1 MIQNETFRFHDIHLL
16 LNKDLQDKLLN
27 KSNKCIHFCL
37 GLPQKMHIGSLH
49 SGKMNWL
56 SVKEKKKSFIA
67 SMVFKYLNVI
77 APAWIKCLALTNYLR
92 LQGPDD
98 TGNISEK
105 NKCNTKQKFLGWKY
119 DRKQSLTLEISEGAT
134 DRCSSEKNVLE
145 SVAKCTGQHMLW
157 VVAYL
162 RRCVGCGHVWYPS
175 PNIKCPLLQSFF
187 MTSYSNNLK
196 TYSILLRV
204 A

>member
-1 MIQNETFRFHDIHLL
+1 
-16 LNKDLQDKLLN
+16 
-27 KSNKCIHFCL
+27 
-37 GLPQKMHIGSLH
+37 
-49 SGKMNWL
+49 
-56 SVKEKKKSFIA
+56 
-67 SMVFKYLNVI
+67 MVFKYLNVI

-162 RRCVGCGHVWYPS
+162 RGCVGCGH
-175 PNIKCPLLQSFF
+175 IPLR
-187 MTSYSNNLK
+187 
-196 TYSILLRV
+196 ILSALFYKV
-204 A
+204 SSWLLIVTISKLIPFYYE

>member
-1 MIQNETFRFHDIHLL
+1 
-16 LNKDLQDKLLN
+16 
-27 KSNKCIHFCL
+27 
-37 GLPQKMHIGSLH
+37 
-49 SGKMNWL
+49 
-56 SVKEKKKSFIA
+56 
-67 SMVFKYLNVI
+67 MVFKYLNVI

-119 DRKQSLTLEISEGAT
+119 DRKQSPTLEISEGAT

-162 RRCVGCGHVWYPS
+162 RGCVGCGH
-175 PNIKCPLLQSFF
+175 IPLR
-187 MTSYSNNLK
+187 
-196 TYSILLRV
+196 ILSALFYKV
-204 A
+204 SSWLLIVTISKLIPFYYE